1 MKEILK
7 NKLLK
12 KIFLFQ
18 KYLLPLHHYSARIK

>member
-12 KIFLFQ
+12 KIFLFH
-18 KYLLPLHHYSARIK
+18 LVPLHHYSARIK